1 MDSMGTKEL
10 VNLNHQRSLPSVE
23 KDKRTNRNFI
33 SRVLTTFA
41 VILVVLAIVVVAISA
56 YSDEILTHPER
67 TPITTNP
74 GHYGLKYENVSFPS
88 RIDHIRMSGWFIP
101 ALSPSNR
108 TIIIAHGHTAN
119 RVQADANLMSMLPT
133 FVKHG
138 YNILTFD
145 FRDSGESGGT
155 IDTVGYLEQRDL
167 EGALDY
173 MKSRP
178 QGQHIGFLGFSMG
191 AAVSILVAANE
202 PSVEGVIADSSFAD
216 LQQYLDANLSKYS
229 YLPYFPFTPVME
241 WLSVPLTGF
250 SPSMVQPIKSIARIA
265 PRPILLIHGEADTQ
279 ISVENS
285 RQLFAAAHNPNAQ
298 LWTVPKANHIQSYKI
313 EPAAYLNH
321 VLTFFDKSLG
331 KQ

>member
-1 MDSMGTKEL
+1 MNTEEL
-10 VNLNHQRSLPSVE
+10 VDIIHLNID
-23 KDKRTNRNFI
+23 KDKPTKKKKVF
-33 SRVLTTFA
+33 RVLTTFA
-41 VILVVLAIVVVAISA
+41 VTLVILAILVGAISA
-56 YSDEILTHPER
+56 YCDEILTHPER
-67 TPITTNP
+67 IPITTNP

-88 RIDHIRMSGWFIP
+88 RIDHIRLSGWFIP
-101 ALSPSNR
+101 AISSSNR
-108 TIIIAHGHTAN
+108 TIIFAHGHAAN
-119 RVQADANLMSMLPT
+119 RVQADANLMSMFPT

-155 IDTVGYLEQRDL
+155 IDTVGYLEQQDL

-178 QGQHIGFLGFSMG
+178 QGKHIGFLGFSMG

-202 PSVEGVIADSSFAD
+202 PSVEGVVADSSFAD

-241 WLSVPLTGF
+241 WLCKPLTGF
-250 SPSMVQPIKSIARIA
+250 NPSMVQPIKSIARIA

-279 ISVENS
+279 ISVDNS
-285 RQLFAAAHNPNAQ
+285 RQLFAAAHNPNVQ
-298 LWTVPKANHIQSYKI
+298 IWIVPKADHIQSYNTD
-313 EPAAYLNH
+313 PVAYLDH
-321 VLTFFDKSLG
+321 VLTFFGKSLG
-331 KQ
+331 KE